1 MKLVRHNRAITVW
14 REILHIKLCHNG
26 VWCPI
31 KCFGSFVIYQQLN
44 RSPWPRQFKKKGNGM
59 NITMYKVSRN
69 QLLLVTAIYM
79 AEVMSVDFE
88 DWVWHYN
95 DVIISAMASQIISL
109 TIIYSTVDSGA
120 DQRKHQSSASLA
132 FVRGIQRWP
141 MKSPHKGPVTRK
153 LFPFDDVIMLCR
165 DLHRHGHMVYKHT
178 GTYGKICKKAQSMRK
193 HACFWQNWH
202 SKEKMIGVYWL
213 CYFKK

>member
-1 MKLVRHNRAITVW
+1 MCTIYRNYNNYAMKLVWHNRAITVW
-14 REILHIKLCHNG
+14 REILHIKLCRNG

-31 KCFGSFVIYQQLN
+31 KCFGSYVIYQQLN
-44 RSPWPRQFKKKGNGM
+44 RSPWPRQFEKKWNGM

-95 DVIISAMASQIISL
+95 DVIISAMASQIINL
-109 TIIYSTVDSGA
+109 TIIYSTVYSGA

-141 MKSPHKGPVTRK
+141 MKPRTK
-153 LFPFDDVIMLCR
+153 D
-165 DLHRHGHMVYKHT
+165 
-178 GTYGKICKKAQSMRK
+178 Q
-193 HACFWQNWH
+193 
-202 SKEKMIGVYWL
+202 
-213 CYFKK
+213 